1 MISILTFIINIGIS
15 FGKGICLGS
24 SICFIG
30 YVMDNTISNKT
41 HEIVIKTKP
50 ELFLQ
55 AQQYILKNLLCIIPI
70 MYVFVNICLTN
81 KPFCISEYVSIII
94 IHNIGYFLIHR
105 EMHRNLFLF
114 KIHKFH
120 HLFDTIVI
128 PSVSNAVSYEEFLLS
143 LVLPFS
149 CVAFIIRPSEISFI
163 CAIETISILH
173 MLMHTNELDNIKW
186 IPGMVAPS
194 LHIEHHR
201 NKKKHYSSGLFD
213 LDIIFNMKINFFRP
227 FYS

>member
-1 MISILTFIINIGIS
+1 MISIPMFITLINIGIS

-30 YVMDNTISNKT
+30 YVMDNTISHKSL
-41 HEIVIKTKP
+41 EKVIKTKP
-50 ELFLQ
+50 DLFLE

-70 MYVFVNICLTN
+70 MYVFVNTCLTSE
-81 KPFCISEYVSIII
+81 PFYTSEYVSIII

-105 EMHRNLFLF
+105 EMHRNIFLF

-120 HLFDTIVI
+120 HLFDIIVI
-128 PSVSNAVSYEEFLLS
+128 PSVSNAVSYKEFLLS
-143 LVLPFS
+143 FVLPFS

-173 MLMHTNELDNIKW
+173 MLMHTNELDKIKW

-201 NKKKHYSSGLFD
+201 NKKTHFSSGLFD
-213 LDIIFNMKINFFRP
+213 IDIIFDMKIN
-227 FYS
+227 